1 MNSFLQIN
9 HHPPTT
15 NIISET
21 FVNQFCLEGY
31 DEQETVGTNEEKER
45 MTNRKR
51 KQSPNS
57 HVAARRRR
65 RSTKPPLTSSSKKY
79 YAVLKGRNGI
89 PCIYPSWEE
98 CQQQVHGFRGAIYKS
113 FSSYAEAQ
121 NFVSPNAITNAPLT
135 AVTTT
140 HATGDNGV
148 FTTDSNRT
156 SSNGSDN
163 NNNNQIN
170 VRQNEHHDT
179 KMTIAIETTTTNTK
193 SHIQIVH
200 RNAHAGTD
208 AETTTITISTDRRP
222 THPDATTAW
231 VMKQPTVVNNS
242 NNHINTIYDGNHTN
256 DDDSIN
262 NDAARALSTIPPHP
276 PPPTSRTTPYHYHIQ
291 ITFDGGSRGNPGPI
305 AGAGAV
311 VTLLQ
316 QQQQQ
321 EDSSASPRTTVRTYH
336 VRHYLGIDSIHPHRK
351 VTSNQA
357 EYNGIVTALRVAW
370 NCIQQQQQQQQRRLL
385 HDDDSVIVMVLDSLF
400 IQGDSQLVINQLNG
414 TCKCKSAN
422 LQTLFNLS
430 QQLLQR
436 LKSVNTTS
444 SSSSSLPQPSITM
457 EHIKRHRN
465 KQADGM
471 SLLLLDLLHTVV
483 SCFFFGDSVPPHRI

>member
-1 MNSFLQIN
+1 MEFSTNSLAGNESCFKCIS
-9 HHPPTT
+9 
-15 NIISET
+15 NIID
-21 FVNQFCLEGY
+21 VNKLFGGVRRAR
-31 DEQETVGTNEEKER
+31 DGGTNEEKER

-51 KQSPNS
+51 KHSPNW
-57 HVAARRRR
+57 HVAARRN
-65 RSTKPPLTSSSKKY
+65 TKLPLTSSSKKY
-79 YAVLKGRNGI
+79 YAVLKGRSGI
-89 PCIYPSWEE
+89 PSIYPSWNE
-98 CQQQVHGFRGAIYKS
+98 CKQQVHGFRGAIYKS

-148 FTTDSNRT
+148 FTTKDSNRT
-156 SSNGSDN
+156 SSNGSD

-179 KMTIAIETTTTNTK
+179 KMMISIETTTTTTTTTTNTK

-222 THPDATTAW
+222 THPDATTAL

-242 NNHINTIYDGNHTN
+242 NNHINTIYDGSHTN
-256 DDDSIN
+256 DDDDDDASTEEEVVVSIN

-276 PPPTSRTTPYHYHIQ
+276 PPPTSRTTPHHYHIQ

-321 EDSSASPRTTVRTYH
+321 ESSTSPRTTVRTYH

-370 NCIQQQQQQQQRRLL
+370 NCIQQQQQQQRLL

-414 TCKCKSAN
+414 TCECKSAN
-422 LQTLFNLS
+422 LQKLYNLS
-430 QQLLQR
+430 QQLLTR
-436 LKSVNTTS
+436 LKKVNATTS
-444 SSSSSLPQPSITM
+444 SSSSSVPPPRITM
-457 EHIKRHRN
+457 EHIKRDRN
-465 KQADGM
+465 KQADGT
-471 SLLLLDLLHTVV
+471 SFLLLD
-483 SCFFFGDSVPPHRI
+483 